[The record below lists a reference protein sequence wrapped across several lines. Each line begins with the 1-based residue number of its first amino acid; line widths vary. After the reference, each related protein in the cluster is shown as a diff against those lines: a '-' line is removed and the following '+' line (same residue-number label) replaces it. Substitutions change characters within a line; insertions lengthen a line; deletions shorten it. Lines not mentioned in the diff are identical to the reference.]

1 MSTSNPALASPPNQI
16 DIYALSSLIKDQFE
30 HFSHSTRINTSSVH
44 DSKLF
49 NTYPRLSLSILLF
62 YLNFTPIPMASLGGN
77 AASPNR
83 PGRNISTQPRRRNHP
98 FITSGLFD
106 IISKV
111 DVESSG
117 NYGPRET
124 MTTIPTM
131 NVDTGEVLE
140 CAIKASG
147 YGGPDDVLAEGN
159 IYSLKGR
166 LVALNEKKLQG
177 FYYENETSIHVSQS
191 DNFRSNLTNKIAVS
205 GLGLIVSREVE
216 KVTAEKDNITIVV
229 RHNDYNPAPTSGEN
243 ESFDVE
249 YKCNWSPLMVK
260 LQPLLIPNREALITG
275 RIIGFSVSRNMWSV
289 EITGVNITSGHETT
303 ISASLPTAGTSLA
316 TPGGQARGKLF
327 IPGDAEP
334 ELTQDPAP
342 STSKIK
348 TRGQPSSPTSRQYN
362 KKPRGTTTLEDSLID
377 PA

>member
-1 MSTSNPALASPPNQI
+1 
-16 DIYALSSLIKDQFE
+16 
-30 HFSHSTRINTSSVH
+30 
-44 DSKLF
+44 
-49 NTYPRLSLSILLF
+49 
-62 YLNFTPIPMASLGGN
+62 
-77 AASPNR
+77 
-83 PGRNISTQPRRRNHP
+83 
-98 FITSGLFD
+98 
-106 IISKV
+106 
-111 DVESSG
+111 SG

-177 FYYENETSIHVSQS
+177 FYYENETSIHVSRS

-205 GLGLIVSREVE
+205 GLGLIISREVE

-229 RHNDYNPAPTSGEN
+229 RHNDYNPAPTVSN
-243 ESFDVE
+243 SFAFV
-249 YKCNWSPLMVK
+249 CNWSPLMVK

-289 EITGVNITSGHETT
+289 EISGVNITSGHETT

-316 TPGGQARGKLF
+316 TPGGRARGKL
-327 IPGDAEP
+327 
-334 ELTQDPAP
+334 
-342 STSKIK
+342 
-348 TRGQPSSPTSRQYN
+348 
-362 KKPRGTTTLEDSLID
+362 
-377 PA
+377 